1 MRRLSLFLS
10 EVLRKGSQGGPFVV
24 FVSACVFAFSSQAQT
39 SDFSPEKIVQE
50 IEAKKLGEAELWK
63 LLLHAREK
71 GGLQS
76 EIDSRSFFVA
86 PREDWSPEVEL
97 NAFAREL
104 IREHQ
109 EISQV
114 AQILEENRLGCRFP
128 ARYHWLQSQLSV
140 KLPQAQCPRLENW
153 FQTLRGESL
162 SLVFSSY
169 FLNNPSSTFGHTFLR
184 INKKAATD
192 GQRFELLDYGVNFAA
207 NPGNANAVMYALRG
221 LFGGFPGTF
230 TTVPYFYKVREY
242 NNAESRDLWEYELNV
257 PQSGVDRMILHVWE
271 LGPQYADYWYLT
283 ENCSYFM
290 LSLLE
295 IADSNLKLVDLQKKY
310 VIPVDTLKTVYES
323 PGLVRGYKFRPSI
336 RSEFYARVSALNE
349 RDQELVRDLG
359 EARNLSPLDSVSDT
373 ETRRK
378 VLDSLID
385 FIDFKSPIE
394 VQKESSPAWKFKAQV
409 LQARS
414 QIATVTPPL
423 NVPEPEYEK
432 PHQSHGSRRWGFGL
446 SQMSSDSDDVTEL
459 TLSYRFALHDLLD
472 PIRGYPEYAQI
483 HFFDLQAGVDE
494 DDRWQLKKFT
504 LFEVVSLSEL
514 GLFSKTPSW
523 MLQVGSREVRHQD
536 CLGCEAFSVNG
547 GIGYSFQFLP
557 QMQET
562 HFVGLK
568 VWLEHAYE
576 KLGSADKRD
585 SAALGPQLISRWRWS
600 PGNVSLLEAFVRYD
614 QDSEFKNNAE
624 LKLSHR
630 VHFGND
636 RSVQFSGG
644 TRWFED
650 FASLDLYFL
659 Y

>member
-1 MRRLSLFLS
+1 VFFLS
-10 EVLRKGSQGGPFVV
+10 AIKAQ
-24 FVSACVFAFSSQAQT
+24 SSQI
-39 SDFSPEKIVQE
+39 FIEKVLQE
-50 IEAKKLGEAELWK
+50 VEDKDLGEAHLWK

-71 GGLQS
+71 GGMKS
-76 EIDSRSFFVA
+76 EIDSSHFFLA
-86 PREDWSPEVEL
+86 PQEHWSPSAEL
-97 NAFAREL
+97 NAFVRE
-104 IREHQ
+104 IFREHQ
-109 EISQV
+109 EITQGRQV
-114 AQILEENRLGCRFP
+114 SEENRLGCRFP
-128 ARYHWLQSQLSV
+128 ARYQWLQTQLSQ
-140 KLPQAQCPRLENW
+140 KLPQPECPRLENW
-153 FQTLRGESL
+153 FRTLRGESL

-169 FLNNPSSTFGHTFLR
+169 FLNNPSSTFGHTFVR
-184 INKKAATD
+184 INKKADAD

-207 NPGNANAVMYALRG
+207 NPGQANAVMYALRG

-257 PQSGVDRMILHVWE
+257 SQAGVDRMILHVWE

-295 IADSNLKLVDLQKKY
+295 IADPKLKLVNLQKKY

-323 PGLVRGYKFRPSI
+323 PGLVRSYKFRPSI
-336 RSEFYARVSALNE
+336 RSEFYARVSNLSENE
-349 RDQELVRDLG
+349 KQMVRELG
-359 EARNLSPLDSVSDT
+359 EARDLALLEPMKDS

-378 VLDSLID
+378 ILDSLID
-385 FIDFKSPIE
+385 YIDFKFPIE
-394 VQKESSPAWKFKAQV
+394 VQKESSAAWKFKSQV

-414 QIATVTPPL
+414 QIEAFTPPL
-423 NVPEPEYEK
+423 KVAEPEYEK

-446 SQMSSDSDDVTEL
+446 AQTSSEAEEATEL

-483 HFFDLQAGVDE
+483 HFFDLQASVDKE
-494 DDRWQLKKFT
+494 DRWNLKKFT

-523 MLQVGSREVRHQD
+523 MLQVGSRELRHQD
-536 CLGCEAFSVNG
+536 CLGCEVFSVNG

-557 QMQET
+557 QTQET
-562 HFVGLK
+562 HYLGLK
-568 VWLEHAYE
+568 VWLEHAYA
-576 KLGSADKRD
+576 KIGSWGKRD
-585 SAALGPQLISRWRWS
+585 YLAAGPQLISRWRWS
-600 PGNVSLLEAFVRYD
+600 PSNVSLLEAHVRYD
-614 QDSEFKNNAE
+614 QGSSFKNNAE

-630 VHFGND
+630 FHRGND
-636 RSVQFSGG
+636 RSIQLSGG

-650 FASLDLYFL
+650 FASLDLFFL